1 MQPSYQPSRYI
12 LTTSLSRPI
21 GYFFSVY
28 VIVDNTPLLWYSSEQ
43 KISHQNSATWSI
55 YKIVYHIKEIFL
67 HFTDSHNRKKCILF
81 SLPLGKIT
89 LMRVYICFAQSCLR
103 GFCLLSVGKALF
115 FLFIFQLLCVLF
127 VCNSNPFLELLPNIS
142 PPYKVQY
149 SSIFLFIY
157 EHNKIFFE
165 ISFVEL
171 IRLAELNFLLKV
183 FSLKLTFPFF

>member
-89 LMRVYICFAQSCLR
+89 LMRVYIRFVFIHCSIMFKRFLSPFCWKSLVF
-103 GFCLLSVGKALF
+103 FCLSF
-115 FLFIFQLLCVLF
+115 NFCVFCLF
-127 VCNSNPFLELLPNIS
+127 VIRILFLSCCQIS
-142 PPYKVQY
+142 HHLTK
-149 SSIFLFIY
+149 SSIP
-157 EHNKIFFE
+157 
-165 ISFVEL
+165 
-171 IRLAELNFLLKV
+171 V
-183 FSLKLTFPFF
+183 FSCSYTNTTKSSLKSLSWNWLD